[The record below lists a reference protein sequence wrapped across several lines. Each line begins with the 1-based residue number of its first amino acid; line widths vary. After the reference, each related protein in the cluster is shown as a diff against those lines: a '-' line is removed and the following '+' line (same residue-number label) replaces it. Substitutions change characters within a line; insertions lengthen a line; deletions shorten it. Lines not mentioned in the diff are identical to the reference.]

1 MLRSHSA
8 ILFILVLLCFVPFC
22 VESKTVGYGEHVLKD
37 DSITKMGKARR
48 MAKTNKDIREDY
60 GGDCEVTIDE
70 KTGDITLNY
79 NKVKKEGCFVDLLI

>member
-1 MLRSHSA
+1 MLRGHRA
-8 ILFILVLLCFVPFC
+8 LLFVLVVLCIVPFC

-60 GGDCEVTIDE
+60 KGDCEVTIDE
-70 KTGDITLNY
+70 KNSRKLKFPEN
-79 NKVKKEGCFVDLLI
+79 